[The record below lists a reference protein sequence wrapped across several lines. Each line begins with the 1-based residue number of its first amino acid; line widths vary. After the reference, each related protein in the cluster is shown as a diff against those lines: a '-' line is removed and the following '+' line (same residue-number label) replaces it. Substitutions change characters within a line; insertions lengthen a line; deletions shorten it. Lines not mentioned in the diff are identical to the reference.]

1 MEFPY
6 SVNHCQNCI
15 PIFLMHRV
23 VISDTS
29 TLIIFQKIKI
39 FDLLNQVYG
48 EVFITPEIA
57 NEYGEK
63 LPEWVRIQAVT
74 DKKYLDFLSTQ
85 IDRG

>member
-1 MEFPY
+1 
-6 SVNHCQNCI
+6 
-15 PIFLMHRV
+15 MHRV